1 MTLNSEPNA
10 PDTGRSRHPLV
21 RAWSWIV
28 EGLAALGTVLIA
40 VLMLIICADIVARNT
55 MGASLPLIS
64 ELGALTLVMIVY
76 LQLAATIRANRLAR
90 TEIWLPGFCERHPRA
105 GAVLTGL
112 FDLTA
117 AALLGLIAWSSLRI
131 IGKDYDAGE
140 YIGVTGI
147 ATLVVW
153 PFRVMILIGVA
164 AAALEALFRTIA
176 AFRSAARGR
185 PA

>member
-1 MTLNSEPNA
+1 
-10 PDTGRSRHPLV
+10 
-21 RAWSWIV
+21 
-28 EGLAALGTVLIA
+28 
-40 VLMLIICADIVARNT
+40 
-55 MGASLPLIS
+55 
-64 ELGALTLVMIVY
+64 MIVY